1 MEGMKGMGRS
11 WLGMQMLIF
20 QFLIMRSSILEGGGP
35 GGILVVKGHVGESTW
50 SDMLCL
56 FMGLRFEGGSIGR

>member
-1 MEGMKGMGRS
+1 
-11 WLGMQMLIF
+11 MLIF

>member
-1 MEGMKGMGRS
+1 
-11 WLGMQMLIF
+11 MLIF
-20 QFLIMRSSILEGGGP
+20 QFFFLIMRSSILEGGGP